1 MTAKIFLNYFLNVRT
16 SQIRKVPSFGAS
28 NQTSNRQE
36 VNGSSSANKAEG
48 TQTDDVGSSRSS
60 ASDEEEVSM
69 DCGDITDQD
78 QVQAADE
85 QENQEEE
92 EDPGAANVEMAQD
105 ANTVEHS
112 VDAEPLHQVRSKRDD
127 TAMISLT
134 YQQVNS

>member
-48 TQTDDVGSSRSS
+48 SQTDDVGSSRSS
-60 ASDEEEVSM
+60 AREEEEVSM

-92 EDPGAANVEMAQD
+92 EDPGAANVEMTQD
-105 ANTVEHS
+105 GNTVEHS
-112 VDAEPLHQVRSKRDD
+112 VDAEPSLQVRSKRDD
-127 TAMISLT
+127 TAMIKSDIPAG
-134 YQQVNS
+134 

>member
-16 SQIRKVPSFGAS
+16 SQISKVPSFGAS

-60 ASDEEEVSM
+60 ASEEEEVSM

-78 QVQAADE
+78 RVQAADE

-92 EDPGAANVEMAQD
+92 EDPGAANVEMTQD

-112 VDAEPLHQVRSKRDD
+112 VDAEPSHQVRSKRDD
-127 TAMISLT
+127 TAMIKSDIPAG
-134 YQQVNS
+134 

>member
-1 MTAKIFLNYFLNVRT
+1 MTAKIFLNDFLNVRT

-36 VNGSSSANKAEG
+36 VSGSSSANKAEG

-60 ASDEEEVSM
+60 AREEEEVSM

-78 QVQAADE
+78 QIQAADE

-92 EDPGAANVEMAQD
+92 EDPGAANVEITQD

-127 TAMISLT
+127 TAMIKSDIPAG
-134 YQQVNS
+134 

>member
-48 TQTDDVGSSRSS
+48 SQTDDVGSSRSS
-60 ASDEEEVSM
+60 AREEEEVSM

-78 QVQAADE
+78 QAVQAENE

-92 EDPGAANVEMAQD
+92 EDPGAANVEMTQD
-105 ANTVEHS
+105 GNTVEHS
-112 VDAEPLHQVRSKRDD
+112 VDAEPSLQVRSKRDD
-127 TAMISLT
+127 TAMIKSDIPAG
-134 YQQVNS
+134 